1 MNKKRILGFSLVLIG
16 AVLIIT
22 SQTQILGAVIGLNQI
37 SSSVGLIVGLVFV
50 GVGTL
55 LFFAQKGNYAQKILD
70 DRKYVDKTNELKSVA
85 RDMGYKLDPGYNE
98 GTRVYKDN
106 QVITVIP
113 NHRTVSRG
121 VSQSILEALATG
133 LPNFRRRNR

>member
-1 MNKKRILGFSLVLIG
+1 M
-16 AVLIIT
+16 
-22 SQTQILGAVIGLNQI
+22 
-37 SSSVGLIVGLVFV
+37 GLIVGLVFV